1 MPMRSKKARA
11 AIHSA
16 KTVIKPAFVKNK
28 INELERK
35 GYVKIRTKI
44 IHHKQFSEVK
54 KLLEKISSRSWGKI
68 GGGGLRFQ
76 TSLSGISNSTD
87 KEHKEKIAE

>member
-1 MPMRSKKARA
+1 MLLLQRRL
-11 AIHSA
+11 
-16 KTVIKPAFVKNK
+16 TVQS
-28 INELERK
+28 
-35 GYVKIRTKI
+35 TC
-44 IHHKQFSEVK
+44 
-54 KLLEKISSRSWGKI
+54 ISICISWGKI